1 MAIDHRHIAAVATST
16 LLVVLIASVLSSQ
29 AQATDVNYCDDEKYA
44 VQVYGVDI
52 DPDPVKRGKTAT
64 FSISLGSE
72 TKITKGKMLIDVEYF
87 GFNVH
92 EETYD
97 LCEKTQCPILG
108 DFVVSHSQSLPIFT
122 PPGTYTLKMKMYGDD
137 EKLLTCINFDF
148 SIGFFAPIA
157 DI

>member
-1 MAIDHRHIAAVATST
+1 MSIDHRQIAAVATST

-29 AQATDVNYCDDEKYA
+29 ARATDVKYCDDKNYA

-64 FSISLGSE
+64 FSTSLASGAE
-72 TKITKGKMLIDVEYF
+72 ITNGRMVIDVEYF
-87 GFNVH
+87 GFNVY

-97 LCEKTQCPILG
+97 LCEKTQCPISG
-108 DFVVSHSQSLPIFT
+108 DFVVSHSQSLPILT
-122 PPGTYTLKMKMYGDD
+122 PPGTYTLGMKMYGDD

-148 SIGFFAPIA
+148 SIGFFAPVVYI
-157 DI
+157 

>member
-1 MAIDHRHIAAVATST
+1 MTINHHHIAAVFTSM

-29 AQATDVNYCDDEKYA
+29 AHATDIKYCGDGNYP
-44 VQVYGVDI
+44 VQVNGVDI
-52 DPDPVKRGKTAT
+52 DPNPVKRGKTAT
-64 FSISLGSE
+64 FSISGTSE
-72 TKITKGKMLIDVEYF
+72 TEIAKGKMVIDVEYF

-92 EETYD
+92 EKTDD

-108 DFVVSHSQSLPIFT
+108 DFVLSHSQSLPTLT
-122 PPGTYTLKMKMYGDD
+122 PPGTYTLEMKMYGDD

-148 SIGFFAPIA
+148 SIGFFAPVA